1 MVVFVATGLFG
12 AATDVVVAVV
22 VVVVATGCS
31 LVAQCLVSIVV
42 AIPAAMV
49 PAVGLGSL

>member
-12 AATDVVVAVV
+12 VATDMFVV
-22 VVVVATGCS
+22 VVVAVATGCS

>member
-12 AATDVVVAVV
+12 VATDMFV

-31 LVAQCLVSIVV
+31 LVVQGLVSIVV
-42 AIPAAMV
+42 AIPAMMV
-49 PAVGLGSL
+49 SAVGLGSL

>member
-12 AATDVVVAVV
+12 VATDMF

-31 LVAQCLVSIVV
+31 LVVQGLVSIVV
-42 AIPAAMV
+42 AIPATMV
-49 PAVGLGSL
+49 SAVGLGSL